1 MRQSA
6 RQSADRPPVLMVV
19 HAHPDDESS
28 QTGGTL
34 ARYAAA
40 GCRTVLVTCTDGAQG
55 DAAAEGAK
63 PGQAGH
69 DPRRVAEHRAV
80 ELESAARALGVRD
93 LVTLG
98 YPDSGVSDDGD
109 SAVDSFSARELT
121 PMVTRMVGLM
131 RRFAPDVVVTYPP
144 NGLSGH
150 PDHVR
155 THDLV
160 VAAHRELVDE
170 GVAPRLYY
178 IEMSVSRLRE
188 VQQHVRAAFGDEVW
202 VPPEDLGIDDA
213 EITTVIDVAPFWADK
228 LAALAAH
235 ASQPDAALLLRLF
248 TMADDSTVRGAKQEE
263 YVRAYPPMDTPA
275 GSLERDFFEPQRL
288 PRSSGTST
296 ACS

>member
-1 MRQSA
+1 MTQST

-55 DAAAEGAK
+55 DAATDGAK
-63 PGQAGH
+63 PGQDGH
-69 DPRRVAEHRAV
+69 DPRRVAEHRAA
-80 ELESAARALGVRD
+80 ELDAAARALGVGD
-93 LVTLG
+93 LVMLG
-98 YPDSGVSDDGD
+98 YPDSGVSDAGD
-109 SAVDSFSARELT
+109 PAADSFSARELA
-121 PMVTRMVGLM
+121 PMVVRMVSLM
-131 RRFAPDVVVTYPP
+131 RRFAPDVVITYPP

-150 PDHVR
+150 LDHVR

-160 VAAHRELVDE
+160 VAAHRELMAE
-170 GVAPRLYY
+170 GWAPRLYY
-178 IEMSVSRLRE
+178 IAMSVSRLRE
-188 VQQHVRAAFGDEVW
+188 VQEHVRAAFGAEAW
-202 VPPEDLGIDDA
+202 VPPDDLGIDDV

-263 YVRAYPPMDTPA
+263 YVRAYPPTETPA
-275 GSLERDFFEPQRL
+275 GSVERDLFDP
-288 PRSSGTST
+288 
-296 ACS
+296 